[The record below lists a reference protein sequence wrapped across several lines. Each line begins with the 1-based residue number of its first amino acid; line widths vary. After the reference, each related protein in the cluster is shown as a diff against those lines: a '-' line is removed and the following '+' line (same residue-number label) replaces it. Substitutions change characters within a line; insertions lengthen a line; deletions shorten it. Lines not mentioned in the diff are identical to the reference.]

1 MLRQNIYTSLNSQ
14 IFLWALFLR
23 SLTSAVLN
31 RNLTKVKCTKNENN
45 VWEIKL
51 MPVIIFAEVKLFA
64 QTIIRWIFFIAALHV
79 SVIWIDFYRS
89 TFWWCRWFIRA
100 DEKSFLAQDEIEFF
114 TRALRGRQQVSQKT
128 RKQKQPK
135 LSLTF
140 RICLCLTGSSST
152 EKPVASLWCNK
163 LMGPAHKI
171 SAGNIRDWQ
180 TLKLWIENK
189 EEAKS

>member
-14 IFLWALFLR
+14 NFRWALFLR
-23 SLTSAVLN
+23 SPTSAVLN

-114 TRALRGRQQVSQKT
+114 TRALRGRQKVSQKT

-140 RICLCLTGSSST
+140 RICLCWTGSSST

-163 LMGPAHKI
+163 LMEPTHKI

-180 TLKLWIENK
+180 TLKIWIENK
-189 EEAKS
+189 EKAKS